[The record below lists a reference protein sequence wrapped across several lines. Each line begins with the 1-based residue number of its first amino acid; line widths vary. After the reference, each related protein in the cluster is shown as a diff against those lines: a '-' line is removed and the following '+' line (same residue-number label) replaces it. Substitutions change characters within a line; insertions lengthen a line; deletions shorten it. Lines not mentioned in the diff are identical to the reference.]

1 MSIQY
6 TMPIITAAVITPN
19 PADINSAVKISLTIT
34 EKTVTLSEE
43 LIYSGEIQSG
53 EAQ

>member
-6 TMPIITAAVITPN
+6 TMPVITAAVITPN

-34 EKTVTLSEE
+34 EKTVILSEE